1 MQYSF
6 SNLKVLLYV
15 PIEILPA
22 SFLLGFRMG
31 VAFVVYG
38 VTLVFR
44 GDEVFSFRVYV
55 DDFLFWSVFSVGSL
69 SYTKFETE
77 IIVFGTFFLFG
88 SFERLLGNLLW
99 KNFSLIIECVTLF
112 IWLN

>member
-1 MQYSF
+1 
-6 SNLKVLLYV
+6 
-15 PIEILPA
+15 
-22 SFLLGFRMG
+22 MG

-38 VTLVFR
+38 VTLVFW

-112 IWLN
+112 IC